1 MTRLAIILCRSM
13 KIGELLPEKSQQICN
28 TSHHPLPLS
37 HKHVK
42 IQ

>member
-1 MTRLAIILCRSM
+1 MQVNKDR
-13 KIGELLPEKSQQICN
+13 ELLPEKSQQICN
-28 TSHHPLPLS
+28 PLHHPLPLS